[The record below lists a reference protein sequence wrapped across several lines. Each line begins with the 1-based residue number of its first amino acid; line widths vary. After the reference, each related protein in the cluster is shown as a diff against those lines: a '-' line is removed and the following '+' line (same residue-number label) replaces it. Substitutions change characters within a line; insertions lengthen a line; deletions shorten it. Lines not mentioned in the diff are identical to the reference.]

1 MSSFKDK
8 VAIVTGAASGIGRAL
23 CDELS
28 LNGAILVMADIN
40 GDSLQQAAAEIN
52 RSGGRAIAAR
62 LDVTRAEEVQALID
76 RTIAAHGR
84 LDYMF
89 NNAGIGVAGEV
100 RDLSLDH
107 WRRIIDV
114 NLWGVIY
121 GTSAAYAAMVKQGFG
136 HIVNTASVAGLI
148 GYPIM
153 TPYATTKFAVVGL
166 STSLRVEGEQFGVK
180 VSAVCPGFIQ
190 TGIFSAATYINS
202 RQEDVEAK
210 VPFKPLAAD
219 KAARHILRGVARNK
233 ATIVF
238 PFYARLAWWLHRI
251 NQSLT
256 LPLSRKTVKD
266 FRAVRTEQQAKAGS
280 SVNR

>member
-8 VAIVTGAASGIGRAL
+8 VAIITGAASGIGRAL
-23 CDELS
+23 CNELS

-40 GDSLQQAAAEIN
+40 ADSLEQAAAEIN
-52 RSGGRAIAAR
+52 RSGGRAVAAP

-76 RTIAAHGR
+76 GTVAAHGR

-107 WRRIIDV
+107 WRHIIDV

-136 HIVNTASVAGLI
+136 HIVNTASLVGLI
-148 GYPIM
+148 GSPMM

-166 STSLRVEGEQFGVK
+166 STSLRVEGEQLGVK

-190 TGIFSAATYINS
+190 TGIFDAATYINT
-202 RQEDVEAK
+202 RQEDIEAK
-210 VPFKPLAAD
+210 LPFKPLAAA

-233 ATIVF
+233 AIIAF
-238 PFYARLAWWLHRI
+238 PFYARLAWWLQRI

-256 LPLSRKTVKD
+256 LPLARKTVKE
-266 FRAVRTEQQAKAGS
+266 FRAVRAEGRAKGS
-280 SVNR
+280 S